1 MRAMFNFL
9 RRRWESLAFVLGFVN
24 DLIFLNKID
33 SKIDNLILL
42 SYVVLASVSILLFY
56 AGVADKMFSGL
67 NNLCKKWMPLLM
79 QFAFGGLLSGM
90 LIFYG
95 RSGDILVS
103 APFLATIA
111 ALMILNEIVD
121 KQSSRLVYNLAVYFV
136 GLFSYCVLVVPVFIA
151 DMGDIIFIGSG
162 LLALFIFYLVF
173 RLLRKIIPKFL
184 SLNKRSL
191 VFVIGCIYVAFNGLY
206 FSNLIPPIPLS
217 LTELG
222 IYQSVEKTSNG
233 NYRIVRENK
242 EWWEKLIPQEQVF
255 RPLSGDGVYCFA
267 RVYAPTKL
275 TTDISHRWEYFSDSK
290 GWQPF
295 GEPISYRITGE
306 NKNGYRGYTTISN
319 FSNGKWRCTV
329 ENNRGQI
336 LGRKVFTI
344 DSAKA
349 PANLVTI
356 VE

>member
-1 MRAMFNFL
+1 M
-9 RRRWESLAFVLGFVN
+9 AFVLGFVN

-42 SYVVLASVSILLFY
+42 SYVILTSISILLFY
-56 AGVADKMFSGL
+56 AGVAEKMFSGL
-67 NNLCKKWMPLLM
+67 NNFCKKWMPLLM

-95 RSGDILVS
+95 RSGDLFVS
-103 APFLATIA
+103 APFLALIA
-111 ALMILNEIVD
+111 VLMILNEIVA
-121 KQSSRLVYNLAVYFV
+121 KQSSRLVYSLSVYFV

-191 VFVIGCIYVAFNGLY
+191 VFVIGVIYVAFNGLY

-242 EWWEKLIPQEQVF
+242 EWWEKLIPKEQVF
-255 RPLSGDGVYCFA
+255 SPLPGDGVYCFA

-275 TTDISHRWEYFSDSK
+275 TTDISHRWEYLDKSGSWVQH
-290 GWQPF
+290 GL
-295 GEPISYRITGE
+295 PITYRITGE

-319 FSNGKWRCTV
+319 FTNGQWRCTV
-329 ENNRGQI
+329 ENKRGQV
-336 LGRKVFTI
+336 LGRKVFVI
-344 DSAKA
+344 DSTKT

>member
-1 MRAMFNFL
+1 MRAFFNFL

-42 SYVVLASVSILLFY
+42 SYVVLASVSILFFY
-56 AGVADKMFSGL
+56 AGVADKMFASW
-67 NNLCKKWMPLLM
+67 NRFFQRWMPLVM

-95 RSGDILVS
+95 RSGDFLVS
-103 APFLATIA
+103 APFLVTIA
-111 ALMILNEIVD
+111 ALMVLNEIVA

-151 DMGDIIFIGSG
+151 DMGDVIFIGSG
-162 LLALFIFYLVF
+162 LLALFIFYVVL

-191 VFVIGCIYVAFNGLY
+191 VFVIGVIYVTFNGLY

-222 IYQSVEKTSNG
+222 VYQSVEKNSNG
-233 NYRIVRENK
+233 TYRIVREDK
-242 EWWEKLIPQEQVF
+242 KWWEILIPKEQVF
-255 RPLSGDGVYCFA
+255 SPLSGDGVYCFA

-275 TTDISHRWEYFSDSK
+275 TTDISHRWEYFSERK

-295 GEPISYRITGE
+295 GEPITYRITGE
-306 NKNGYRGYTTISN
+306 NKNGYRGYTKITN
-319 FSNGKWRCTV
+319 FTNGKWRCTV
-329 ENNRGQI
+329 ENNRGQV
-336 LGRKVFTI
+336 LGRKVFVI
-344 DSAKA
+344 DSTKN
-349 PANLVTI
+349 PTNLVTI